1 MTYQSKLVVH
11 TQSTSANLMSWPGI
25 LYILL
30 LQAQKLAIT
39 VNIAMAFGIVTFLK
53 DFQFLLAQLNLF
65 GALCKVTV

>member
-1 MTYQSKLVVH
+1 MTCRFKLAVH

-30 LQAQKLAIT
+30 PQAQRLAIT
-39 VNIAMAFGIVTFLK
+39 VNIVIAFGIVTFLK

-65 GALCKVTV
+65 GALCKVIV